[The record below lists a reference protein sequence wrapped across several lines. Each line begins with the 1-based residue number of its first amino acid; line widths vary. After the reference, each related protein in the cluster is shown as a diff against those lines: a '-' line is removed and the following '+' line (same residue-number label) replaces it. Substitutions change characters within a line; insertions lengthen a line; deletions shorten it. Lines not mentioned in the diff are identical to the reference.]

1 MMNNS
6 TYILSARRTAIG
18 RFGGALRDVPLR
30 RLGTVALADA
40 IEKSGLSPQD
50 IQEVLLG
57 NVLQAGQN
65 NIARF
70 CAVDAKIPFSA
81 PASVINQQCASGLTA
96 VQHAD
101 RMIRLG
107 DREVMLAGGLES
119 MSSVPFISR
128 DLRWGARLGNSPM
141 EDELAAGLTCG
152 LTQLQMGQTA
162 ENIARKY
169 SISRERQ
176 DEYALESQTKALAAI
191 ENGIF
196 KNEIVPLEIPQRK
209 GDALIFETDEHPR
222 QTSIEQLAK
231 LKPAF
236 EEKGSV
242 TAGNASGLNDGAAA
256 LVLAS
261 QKTVEEKNLQPMARI
276 VATAVTGLEP
286 EVMGLGPISAIQL
299 VLQKADLKI
308 GDMDLVEVNE
318 AFAVQVLGV
327 LEEVPIAREKLNV
340 NGGGVALGHPVGC
353 SGARILVALLYE
365 MTRRNARYGLAALCV
380 GGGMGSAIIVE
391 RAP

>member
-1 MMNNS
+1 MKNS

-30 RLGTVALADA
+30 RLGAVAVTDA
-40 IEKSGLSPQD
+40 IEKSGLAPQD
-50 IQEVLLG
+50 IEEVLLG

-70 CAVDAKIPFSA
+70 CAVDAEIPYSA

-101 RMIRLG
+101 RMIRCG
-107 DREVMLAGGLES
+107 DRDVMLAGGLES

-128 DLRWGARLGNSPM
+128 DLRWGARLGHSQM
-141 EDELAAGLTCG
+141 EDELASGLTCG

-162 ENIARKY
+162 ENIARRY

-191 ENGIF
+191 ENGTF
-196 KNEIVPLEIPQRK
+196 KNEIVPVEIPQRK
-209 GDALIFETDEHPR
+209 GDALVFETDEHPR
-222 QTSIEQLAK
+222 QTSLEQLAK
-231 LKPAF
+231 LKAAF
-236 EEKGSV
+236 EEDGSV

-261 QKTVEEKNLQPMARI
+261 QNAIEKKSLQPMARI

-299 VLQKADLKI
+299 ALQKASLEID
-308 GDMDLVEVNE
+308 DMDLVEINE

-327 LEEVPIAREKLNV
+327 LEEVPVARERLNV

-353 SGARILVALLYE
+353 SGARILVTLLHE
-365 MTRRNARYGLAALCV
+365 MARRNARYGLAALCV
-380 GGGMGSAIIVE
+380 GGGMGSAIVVE
-391 RAP
+391 AAP

>member
-1 MMNNS
+1 MHNS
-6 TYILSARRTAIG
+6 TFILSARRTAVG

-30 RLGTVALADA
+30 RLGTVAVRDA
-40 IEKSGLSPQD
+40 IEKSGVSAD
-50 IQEVLLG
+50 DVEEVLLG

-70 CAVDAKIPFSA
+70 CAVDAGIPFSA
-81 PASVINQQCASGLTA
+81 PASVINQQCASGLAA

-107 DREVMLAGGLES
+107 DRDVMLAGGLES
-119 MSSVPFISR
+119 MSNVPYIAR
-128 DLRWGARLGNSPM
+128 DVRWGARLGDSKM

-152 LTQLQMGQTA
+152 LTRLQMGQTA
-162 ENIARKY
+162 ENIARRY

-191 ENGIF
+191 ENGAF
-196 KNEIVPLEIPQRK
+196 KDEIVPLEIPQRK
-209 GDALIFETDEHPR
+209 GAPVVFETDEHPR

-231 LKPAF
+231 LKAAF
-236 EEKGSV
+236 EEGGSV

-261 QKTVEEKNLQPMARI
+261 QKVVEDKSLQPMARI
-276 VATAVTGLEP
+276 VATAVTGVEP

-299 VLQKADLKI
+299 ALQKANLKLE
-308 GDMDLVEVNE
+308 DMDLVEINE
-318 AFAVQVLGV
+318 AFAAQVLGV
-327 LEEVPIAREKLNV
+327 LEEVPVPREKLNV
-340 NGGGVALGHPVGC
+340 HGGGVALGHPIGC
-353 SGARILVALLYE
+353 SGARIVVTLLHE
-365 MTRRNARYGLAALCV
+365 MARRHARYGLAALCV

-391 RAP
+391 RTP

>member
-1 MMNNS
+1 MKNS

-18 RFGGALRDVPLR
+18 RFGGALRDIPLR

-40 IEKSGLSPQD
+40 IEKSNLSPED
-50 IQEVLLG
+50 IEEVLLG

-101 RMIRLG
+101 RMIRCG
-107 DREVMLAGGLES
+107 DRDVMLAGGLES

-128 DLRWGARLGNSPM
+128 DLRWGARLGHSKM

-191 ENGIF
+191 ENGTF
-196 KNEIVPLEIPQRK
+196 KNEIVPVEIPQRK
-209 GDALIFETDEHPR
+209 GDALVFETDEHPR

-236 EEKGSV
+236 EENGSV

-261 QKTVEEKNLQPMARI
+261 QNAVEKKSLQPMARI

-299 VLQKADLKI
+299 ALQKANLEID
-308 GDMDLVEVNE
+308 DMDLVEINE

-327 LEEVPIAREKLNV
+327 LEEVSVPREKLNV

-353 SGARILVALLYE
+353 SGARILVTLLHE
-365 MTRRNARYGLAALCV
+365 MARRNARYGLAALCV

-391 RAP
+391 AAP

>member
-1 MMNNS
+1 MHNS
-6 TYILSARRTAIG
+6 TFILSARRTAVG

-30 RLGTVALADA
+30 RLGTVAVRDA
-40 IEKSGLSPQD
+40 IEKSGVSAD
-50 IQEVLLG
+50 DVEEVLLG

-70 CAVDAKIPFSA
+70 CAVDAGIPFSA
-81 PASVINQQCASGLTA
+81 PASVINQQCASGLAA

-107 DREVMLAGGLES
+107 DRDVMLAGGLES
-119 MSSVPFISR
+119 MSNVPYIAR
-128 DLRWGARLGNSPM
+128 DVRWGARLGDSKM

-152 LTQLQMGQTA
+152 LTRLQMGQTA
-162 ENIARKY
+162 ENIARRY

-191 ENGIF
+191 ENGAF
-196 KNEIVPLEIPQRK
+196 KDEIVPLEIPQRK
-209 GDALIFETDEHPR
+209 GAPVVFETDEHPR

-231 LKPAF
+231 LKAAF
-236 EEKGSV
+236 EEGGSV

-261 QKTVEEKNLQPMARI
+261 QKVVEDKSLQPMARI
-276 VATAVTGLEP
+276 VATAVTGVEP
-286 EVMGLGPISAIQL
+286 EVMGLGPISAIRL
-299 VLQKADLKI
+299 ALQKANLKLE
-308 GDMDLVEVNE
+308 DMDLVEINE
-318 AFAVQVLGV
+318 AFAAQVLGV
-327 LEEVPIAREKLNV
+327 LEEVPVPREKLNV
-340 NGGGVALGHPVGC
+340 HGGGVALGHPIGC
-353 SGARILVALLYE
+353 SGARIVVTLLHE
-365 MTRRNARYGLAALCV
+365 MARRHARYGLAALCV

-391 RAP
+391 RTP

>member
-1 MMNNS
+1 MNHS
-6 TYILSARRTAIG
+6 TYIVSARRTAIG

-30 RLGTVALADA
+30 RLGAVVLADA
-40 IEKSGLSPQD
+40 IEKSGLAPAD
-50 IQEVLLG
+50 IEEVLLG

-107 DREVMLAGGLES
+107 DRHVMLAGGLES

-169 SISRERQ
+169 SISREKQ
-176 DEYALESQTKALAAI
+176 DEYALDSQTKALAAI
-191 ENGIF
+191 ENGAF

-209 GDALIFETDEHPR
+209 GDAIVFETDEHPR
-222 QTSIEQLAK
+222 QTSSEQLAK
-231 LKPAF
+231 LKAAF
-236 EEKGSV
+236 EENGSV

-261 QKTVEEKNLQPMARI
+261 QSVVEQKNLQPMARI
-276 VATAVTGLEP
+276 VSTAATGVEP

-299 VLQKADLKI
+299 ALKKANLKLE
-308 GDMDLVEVNE
+308 DMDLVEINE
-318 AFAVQVLGV
+318 AFAAQVLGV
-327 LEEVPIAREKLNV
+327 LEEVSVPREKLNV
-340 NGGGVALGHPVGC
+340 NGGGVALGHPIGC
-353 SGARILVALLYE
+353 SGARILVTLLHE
-365 MTRRNARYGLAALCV
+365 MARRNARYGLAALCV

-391 RAP
+391 RTP

>member
-1 MMNNS
+1 MNNS
-6 TYILSARRTAIG
+6 TYILAARRTAIG

-30 RLGTVALADA
+30 RLGTIALADA
-40 IEKSGLSPQD
+40 IGKSGLSPD
-50 IQEVLLG
+50 EIEEVLLG

-107 DREVMLAGGLES
+107 DRDVMLAGGLES

-141 EDELAAGLTCG
+141 EDELASGLTCG

-162 ENIARKY
+162 ENIARKF

-176 DEYALESQTKALAAI
+176 DEYALESQTKASAAI

-196 KNEIVPLEIPQRK
+196 KNEIVPVEIPQRK
-209 GDALIFETDEHPR
+209 GDAIIFETDEHPR
-222 QTSIEQLAK
+222 QTSLEQLAK

-236 EEKGSV
+236 EENGSV
-242 TAGNASGLNDGAAA
+242 TAGNSSGLNDGAAA

-261 QKTVEEKNLQPMARI
+261 QKIVAEKKLQPMARI
-276 VATAVTGLEP
+276 VSTAVTGLEP

-299 VLQKADLKI
+299 ALQKANLKI
-308 GDMDLVEVNE
+308 SDMDLVEVNE
-318 AFAVQVLGV
+318 AFAAQVLGV
-327 LEEVPIAREKLNV
+327 LKEISIAPEKLNV
-340 NGGGVALGHPVGC
+340 NGGGVALGHPIGC
-353 SGARILVALLYE
+353 SGARILVTLLHE
-365 MTRRNARYGLAALCV
+365 MARRKARYGLAALCV

-391 RAP
+391 RAA